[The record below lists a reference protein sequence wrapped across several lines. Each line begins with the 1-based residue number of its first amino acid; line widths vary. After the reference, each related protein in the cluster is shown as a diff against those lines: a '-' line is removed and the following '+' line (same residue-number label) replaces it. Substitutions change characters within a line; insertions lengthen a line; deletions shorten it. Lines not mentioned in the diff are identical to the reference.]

1 MKTVLIVEDDDKIAE
16 IEQDYL
22 LANGFAAE
30 CAADGRKGL
39 AMALQGDYALIL
51 LDVMLPGM
59 DGFAICQEL
68 RRKKKEL
75 PILMVT
81 ARQEEVDILKGLGV
95 GADDYIMKPFNP
107 NELVARVKSHIKR
120 FESIVASSRPQTHV
134 IHCGDLEI
142 QLDAYRVLLRGR
154 EISFTRR
161 EFEVLA
167 FLAENPDIIFSRET
181 LFEKV
186 WGCEAMGDSATVMVH
201 INRIRE
207 KIEDDPAH
215 PKYLETVRGV
225 GYRFCRA

>member
-1 MKTVLIVEDDDKIAE
+1 MKTILIVEDDDKIAE

-22 LANGFAAE
+22 QANGFATE
-30 CAADGRKGL
+30 RSSDGRKGL
-39 AMALQGDYALIL
+39 SMALQGDYALIL
-51 LDVMLPGM
+51 LDIMLPGL

-68 RRKKKEL
+68 RRKKET
-75 PILMVT
+75 PVLMVT
-81 ARQEEVDILKGLGV
+81 ARQEEVDILKGHGA

-107 NELVARVKSHIKR
+107 NELVARVKSHIRR
-120 FESIVASSRPQTHV
+120 FESIIASSRPHVHV
-134 IHCGDLEI
+134 IRCGDLEI
-142 QLDAYRVLLRGR
+142 QQDAYRVLLRGK
-154 EISFTRR
+154 EIPFTRR
-161 EFEVLA
+161 EFEVLS

-225 GYRFCRA
+225 GYRFRRL

>member
-1 MKTVLIVEDDDKIAE
+1 MKTILIVEDDDKIAE

-22 LANGFAAE
+22 QANGFATE
-30 CAADGRKGL
+30 RSSDGRKGL
-39 AMALQGDYALIL
+39 SMALQGDYALIL
-51 LDVMLPGM
+51 LDIMLPGL

-68 RRKKKEL
+68 RRKKET
-75 PILMVT
+75 PVLMVT
-81 ARQEEVDILKGLGV
+81 ARQEEVDILKGLGA

-107 NELVARVKSHIKR
+107 NELVARVKSHIRR
-120 FESIVASSRPQTHV
+120 FESIIASSRPHVHV
-134 IHCGDLEI
+134 IRCGDLEI
-142 QLDAYRVLLRGR
+142 QQDAYRVLLRGK
-154 EISFTRR
+154 EIPFTRR
-161 EFEVLA
+161 EFEVLS
-167 FLAENPDIIFSRET
+167 FLAENPDLIFSRET

-225 GYRFCRA
+225 GYRFRRL

>member
-1 MKTVLIVEDDDKIAE
+1 MKTILIVEDDDKIAE

-22 LANGFAAE
+22 QANGFATE
-30 CAADGRKGL
+30 RSSDGRKGL
-39 AMALQGDYALIL
+39 SMALQGDYALIL
-51 LDVMLPGM
+51 LNIMLPGL

-68 RRKKKEL
+68 RRKKET
-75 PILMVT
+75 PVLMVT
-81 ARQEEVDILKGLGV
+81 ARQEEVDILKGLGA

-107 NELVARVKSHIKR
+107 NELVARVKSHIRR
-120 FESIVASSRPQTHV
+120 FESIIASSRPHVHV
-134 IHCGDLEI
+134 IRCGDLEI
-142 QLDAYRVLLRGR
+142 QQDAYRVLLRGK
-154 EISFTRR
+154 EIPFTRR
-161 EFEVLA
+161 EFEVLS

-225 GYRFCRA
+225 GYRFRRL

>member
-1 MKTVLIVEDDDKIAE
+1 MKTILIVEDDDKIAE

-22 LANGFAAE
+22 QANAFATERAS
-30 CAADGRKGL
+30 DGRKGL
-39 AMALQGDYALIL
+39 SMALQGDYALIL
-51 LDVMLPGM
+51 LDIMLPGL

-68 RRKKKEL
+68 RRKKET
-75 PILMVT
+75 PVLMVT
-81 ARQEEVDILKGLGV
+81 ARQEEVDILKGLGA

-107 NELVARVKSHIKR
+107 NELVARVKSHIRR
-120 FESIVASSRPQTHV
+120 FESIIASSRPQVHV
-134 IHCGDLEI
+134 IRCGDLEI
-142 QLDAYRVLLRGR
+142 QQDAYRVLLRGK
-154 EISFTRR
+154 EIPFTRR
-161 EFEVLA
+161 EFEVLS

-225 GYRFCRA
+225 GYRFRRL

>member
-1 MKTVLIVEDDDKIAE
+1 MKTILIVEDDDKIAE

-22 LANGFAAE
+22 QANGFATE
-30 CAADGRKGL
+30 RSSDGRKGL
-39 AMALQGDYALIL
+39 SMALQGDYALIL
-51 LDVMLPGM
+51 LDIMLPGL

-68 RRKKKEL
+68 RRKKET
-75 PILMVT
+75 PVLMVT
-81 ARQEEVDILKGLGV
+81 ARQEEVDILKGLGA

-107 NELVARVKSHIKR
+107 NELVARVKSHIRR
-120 FESIVASSRPQTHV
+120 FESIIASSRPHVHV
-134 IHCGDLEI
+134 IRCGDLEI
-142 QLDAYRVLLRGR
+142 QQDAYRALLRGK
-154 EISFTRR
+154 EIPFTRR
-161 EFEVLA
+161 EFEVLS

-225 GYRFCRA
+225 GYRFRRL

>member
-1 MKTVLIVEDDDKIAE
+1 MKTILIVEDDDKIAE

-22 LANGFAAE
+22 QANGFATERAS
-30 CAADGRKGL
+30 DGRKGL
-39 AMALQGDYALIL
+39 SMALQGDYALIL
-51 LDVMLPGM
+51 LDIMLPGL

-68 RRKKKEL
+68 RRKKET
-75 PILMVT
+75 PVLMVT
-81 ARQEEVDILKGLGV
+81 ARQEEVDILKGLGA

-107 NELVARVKSHIKR
+107 NELVARVKSHIRR
-120 FESIVASSRPQTHV
+120 FESIIASSRPQVHV
-134 IHCGDLEI
+134 IRCGDLEI
-142 QLDAYRVLLRGR
+142 QQDAYRVLLRGK
-154 EISFTRR
+154 ELPFTRR
-161 EFEVLA
+161 EFEVLS

-225 GYRFCRA
+225 GYRFRRF

>member
-1 MKTVLIVEDDDKIAE
+1 MKTILIVEDDDKIAE

-22 LANGFAAE
+22 QANGFCTERAS
-30 CAADGRKGL
+30 DGRKGL
-39 AMALQGDYALIL
+39 SMALQGDYALIL
-51 LDVMLPGM
+51 LDIMLPGL

-68 RRKKKEL
+68 RRKKET
-75 PILMVT
+75 PVLMVT
-81 ARQEEVDILKGLGV
+81 ARQEEVDILKGLGA

-107 NELVARVKSHIKR
+107 NELVARVKSHIRR
-120 FESIVASSRPQTHV
+120 FESIVASSRPQVHV
-134 IHCGDLEI
+134 IRCGDLEI
-142 QLDAYRVLLRGR
+142 QQDAYRVLLRGK
-154 EISFTRR
+154 EIPFTRR
-161 EFEVLA
+161 EFEVLS

-225 GYRFCRA
+225 GYRFRHL

>member
-1 MKTVLIVEDDDKIAE
+1 MKTILIVEDDDKIAE

-22 LANGFAAE
+22 QANGFATE
-30 CAADGRKGL
+30 RSSDGRKGL
-39 AMALQGDYALIL
+39 SMALQGDYALIL
-51 LDVMLPGM
+51 LDIMLPGL

-68 RRKKKEL
+68 RRKKET
-75 PILMVT
+75 PVLMVT
-81 ARQEEVDILKGLGV
+81 ARQEEVDILKGLGA

-107 NELVARVKSHIKR
+107 NELVARVKSHIRR
-120 FESIVASSRPQTHV
+120 FESIIASSRPHVHV
-134 IHCGDLEI
+134 IRCGDLEI
-142 QLDAYRVLLRGR
+142 QQDAYRVLLRGK
-154 EISFTRR
+154 EIPFTRR
-161 EFEVLA
+161 EFEVLS

-225 GYRFCRA
+225 GYRFRRL

>member
-1 MKTVLIVEDDDKIAE
+1 METILIVEDDDKIAE

-22 LANGFAAE
+22 QANGFATE
-30 CAADGRKGL
+30 RSSDGRKGL
-39 AMALQGDYALIL
+39 SMALQGDYALIL
-51 LDVMLPGM
+51 LDIMLPGL

-68 RRKKKEL
+68 RRKKET
-75 PILMVT
+75 PVLMVT
-81 ARQEEVDILKGLGV
+81 ARQEEVDILKGLGA

-107 NELVARVKSHIKR
+107 NELVARVKSHIRR
-120 FESIVASSRPQTHV
+120 FESIIASSRPHVHV
-134 IHCGDLEI
+134 IRCGDLEI
-142 QLDAYRVLLRGR
+142 QQDAYRVLLRGK
-154 EISFTRR
+154 EIPFTRR
-161 EFEVLA
+161 EFEVLS

-225 GYRFCRA
+225 GYRFRRL

>member
-1 MKTVLIVEDDDKIAE
+1 MKTILIVEDDDKIAE

-22 LANGFAAE
+22 QANGFATERAS
-30 CAADGRKGL
+30 DGRKGL
-39 AMALQGDYALIL
+39 SMALQGDYALIL
-51 LDVMLPGM
+51 LDIMLPGL

-68 RRKKKEL
+68 RRKKET
-75 PILMVT
+75 PVLMVT
-81 ARQEEVDILKGLGV
+81 ARQEEVDILKGLGA

-107 NELVARVKSHIKR
+107 NELVARVKSHIRR
-120 FESIVASSRPQTHV
+120 FESIVASSRPQVHV
-134 IHCGDLEI
+134 IRCGDLEI
-142 QLDAYRVLLRGR
+142 QQDAYRVLLRGK
-154 EISFTRR
+154 EILFTRR
-161 EFEVLA
+161 EFEVLS

-225 GYRFCRA
+225 GYRFRRL

>member
-1 MKTVLIVEDDDKIAE
+1 MKTILIVEDDDKIAE

-22 LANGFAAE
+22 QANGFATE
-30 CAADGRKGL
+30 RSYDGRKGL
-39 AMALQGDYALIL
+39 SMALQGDYALIL
-51 LDVMLPGM
+51 LDIMLPGL

-68 RRKKKEL
+68 RRKKET
-75 PILMVT
+75 PVLMVT
-81 ARQEEVDILKGLGV
+81 ARQEEVDILKGLGA

-107 NELVARVKSHIKR
+107 NELVARVKSHIRR
-120 FESIVASSRPQTHV
+120 FESIIASSRPHVHV
-134 IHCGDLEI
+134 IRCGDLEI
-142 QLDAYRVLLRGR
+142 QQDAYRVLLRGK
-154 EISFTRR
+154 EIPFTRR
-161 EFEVLA
+161 EFEVLS

-225 GYRFCRA
+225 GYRFRRL